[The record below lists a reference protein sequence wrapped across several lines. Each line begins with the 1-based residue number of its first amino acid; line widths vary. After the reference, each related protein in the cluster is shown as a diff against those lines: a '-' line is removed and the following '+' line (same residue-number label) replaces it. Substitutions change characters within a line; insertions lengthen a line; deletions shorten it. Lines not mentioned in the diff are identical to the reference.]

1 MKSSE
6 QRNLKGDRLMR
17 CRSCNEA
24 LTDYETT
31 IRSVYTRDY
40 LSMCRQCLKSIKTDL
55 CAVGNVSLMSEMDE
69 VEEGTEA
76 DLDPLTGIDGFDDG
90 NDDPWQSR

>member
-1 MKSSE
+1 MRKCSSYSK
-6 QRNLKGDRLMR
+6 KGKKMR

-31 IRSVYTRDY
+31 IRSLHTMEYV
-40 LSMCRQCLKSIKTDL
+40 SMCKQCLKSIKTDL
-55 CAVGNVSLMSEMDE
+55 CAVGNVSLMSEADE

-76 DLDPLTGIDGFDDG
+76 DLDPFAGIEDFD
-90 NDDPWQSR
+90 DDPWRDR

>member
-1 MKSSE
+1 
-6 QRNLKGDRLMR
+6 MR

-31 IRSVYTRDY
+31 IRSLHTMEYVC
-40 LSMCRQCLKSIKTDL
+40 MCKQCLKSIKTDL
-55 CAVGNVSLMSEMDE
+55 CAVGNVSLMSEADE

-76 DLDPLTGIDGFDDG
+76 DLDPLAGIDDFE
-90 NDDPWQSR
+90 DDPWRDR

>member
-1 MKSSE
+1 MRKYSSY
-6 QRNLKGDRLMR
+6 NKKGKKMR

-31 IRSVYTRDY
+31 IRSLHTMEYV
-40 LSMCRQCLKSIKTDL
+40 SMCKQCLKSIKTDL
-55 CAVGNVSLMSEMDE
+55 CAVGNVSLMSEADE

-76 DLDPLTGIDGFDDG
+76 DLDPLAGIDDFDDG
-90 NDDPWQSR
+90 TDDPWQSR

>member
-1 MKSSE
+1 
-6 QRNLKGDRLMR
+6 MR

-31 IRSVYTRDY
+31 IRSLHTMEYV
-40 LSMCRQCLKSIKTDL
+40 SMCKQCLKSIKTDL
-55 CAVGNVSLMSEMDE
+55 CAVGNVSLMSEADE

-76 DLDPLTGIDGFDDG
+76 DLDPLAGIDDFDETILGEIDKLA
-90 NDDPWQSR
+90 RFLLLKTILIK

>member
-1 MKSSE
+1 
-6 QRNLKGDRLMR
+6 MR

-40 LSMCRQCLKSIKTDL
+40 LSMCRQCLKSIKNDL

-69 VEEGTEA
+69 VEEATES

>member
-1 MKSSE
+1 MRKCSSYS
-6 QRNLKGDRLMR
+6 RKGKKMR

-69 VEEGTEA
+69 VEEGTES
-76 DLDPLTGIDGFDDG
+76 DLDPLAGIDGFDDG

>member
-1 MKSSE
+1 
-6 QRNLKGDRLMR
+6 MR

-40 LSMCRQCLKSIKTDL
+40 LSMCKQCLKSIKTDL
-55 CAVGNVSLMSEMDE
+55 VAVGNVSLMSEADE
-69 VEEGTEA
+69 VEEGTES
-76 DLDPLTGIDGFDDG
+76 DLAPSAGIDGFDDG

>member
-1 MKSSE
+1 
-6 QRNLKGDRLMR
+6 MR

-40 LSMCRQCLKSIKTDL
+40 LSMCKQCLKSIKTDL
-55 CAVGNVSLMSEMDE
+55 VAVGNVSLMSEADE
-69 VEEGTEA
+69 TDEGTET
-76 DLDPLTGIDGFDDG
+76 DLDPLAGIDGFDDG

>member
-1 MKSSE
+1 MYYPIVE
-6 QRNLKGDRLMR
+6 KGRDRLMR

-55 CAVGNVSLMSEMDE
+55 VAVGNVSLMSEADE

-76 DLDPLTGIDGFDDG
+76 DLDPLAGIDDFE
-90 NDDPWQSR
+90 DDPADEQWRDR

>member
-1 MKSSE
+1 
-6 QRNLKGDRLMR
+6 MR

-31 IRSVYTRDY
+31 IRSLHTMEYV
-40 LSMCRQCLKSIKTDL
+40 SMCKQCLKSIKTDL
-55 CAVGNVSLMSEMDE
+55 CAVGNVSLMSEADE

-76 DLDPLTGIDGFDDG
+76 DLDPLAGIDDFDDG

>member
-1 MKSSE
+1 
-6 QRNLKGDRLMR
+6 MR

-40 LSMCRQCLKSIKTDL
+40 LSMCKQCLKSIKTDL
-55 CAVGNVSLMSEMDE
+55 VAVGNVSLMSEADE
-69 VEEGTEA
+69 TDEGTES
-76 DLDPLTGIDGFDDG
+76 DLDPLAGIDGFDDG

>member
-1 MKSSE
+1 
-6 QRNLKGDRLMR
+6 MR

-31 IRSVYTRDY
+31 IRSVYTREY
-40 LSMCRQCLKSIKTDL
+40 LSMCKQCLKSIKTDL

-69 VEEGTEA
+69 VEDGTES
-76 DLDPLTGIDGFDDG
+76 DLDPLAGNFDIEDYS
-90 NDDPWQSR
+90 DDQWRDR